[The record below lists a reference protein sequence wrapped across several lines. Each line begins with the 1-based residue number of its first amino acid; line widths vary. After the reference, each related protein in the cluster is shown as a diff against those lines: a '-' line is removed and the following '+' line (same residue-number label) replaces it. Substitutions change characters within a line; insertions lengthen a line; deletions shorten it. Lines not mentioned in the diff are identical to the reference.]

1 MPTEFYSS
9 RYVEQNGMLAAIFWK
24 FSNFINIVTDYSNAK
39 IHQNNWMFLKTK
51 LCRLGRLD
59 RIVPG
64 NPGNGNRNGCSR
76 TDENEK
82 HLRDLHWCIRLM

>member
-1 MPTEFYSS
+1 
-9 RYVEQNGMLAAIFWK
+9 
-24 FSNFINIVTDYSNAK
+24 
-39 IHQNNWMFLKTK
+39 MFLKTK

-82 HLRDLHWCIRLM
+82 HLRDLH